1 VTPGRHPPARTV
13 IVVGGGLVG
22 LCCAW
27 WLQRRGHRVL
37 LLESAPVESA
47 RGESGSAAALGV
59 LMAQV
64 FHRSSGRAWR
74 LRQQSL
80 ALWQAWRQELAGRG
94 RPIAWRAGLLL
105 LAADGREAERL
116 QELQGERARQGLP
129 LEWWGP
135 ERLAWLTPTPPG
147 PAHGALH
154 SPLDG
159 QLDPAQAMEA
169 FHSDATAAGL
179 TSRTE
184 TVAAV
189 EAARGAG
196 GWQVVL
202 ASGQRLEA
210 EWLVLCAGV
219 GSGALLASL
228 LRPDGSAPGKEERI
242 EPVLGQALELEL
254 PAAMAAAGWSWPG
267 ALVWQG
273 VNLVPRPDL
282 PGGRRFWLGATLEP
296 GRRGNPQLL
305 EELRQL
311 GGRAPAWLGE
321 ARERR
326 RWEGLRAR
334 PVGRP
339 APWLEEVA
347 PGLLVATGH
356 YRNGVLLAPAT
367 AAWVGERVEGGSAM
381 LPELRQIGC

>member
-1 VTPGRHPPARTV
+1 MSQGQRPPARTV
-13 IVVGGGLVG
+13 IVVGAGLVG
-22 LCCAW
+22 LSCAW

-37 LLESAPVESA
+37 LVESA
-47 RGESGSAAALGV
+47 QGESGSAAALGL

-94 RPIAWRAGLLL
+94 RPIAWREGLLL
-105 LAADGREAERL
+105 LAADGMEVERL
-116 QELQGERARQGLP
+116 QWLQGERARQGIG
-129 LEWWGP
+129 LEWWDP
-135 ERLAWLTPTPPG
+135 EQVESLTPPPPG
-147 PAHGALH
+147 PAVGGLY
-154 SPLDG
+154 SPQDG

-179 TSRTE
+179 SSRTD

-189 EAARGAG
+189 ERARGSR
-196 GWQVVL
+196 GWRVVL
-202 ASGQRLEA
+202 ASGLQLET
-210 EWLVLCAGV
+210 EWLVLCAGM
-219 GSGALLASL
+219 GSAALLNPL
-228 LRPDGSAPGKEERI
+228 LGGEPGGEGKEGLL

-254 PAAMAAAGWSWPG
+254 PTAVAAGGWSWPG

-273 VNLVPRPDL
+273 TNLVPRPDL
-282 PGGRRFWLGATLEP
+282 PGGRLFWLGATLEP
-296 GRRGNPQLL
+296 GRQGDPGAL
-305 EELRQL
+305 EELRHL
-311 GGRAPAWLGE
+311 GGGAPAWLRE

-334 PVGRP
+334 PAGRP
-339 APWLEEVA
+339 APWQEEVA

-367 AAWVGERVEGGSAM
+367 AAWVGERVEGGAGT
-381 LPELRQIGC
+381 P